1 MSVATV
7 YGVVY
12 GSSYCLPACL
22 LLQLLL
28 LPLLLQALLLLSLW
42 QSPPVASA
50 LCVIVSMEMNI
61 NAI

>member
-7 YGVVY
+7 YAVVY

-22 LLQLLL
+22 LLQ